1 MSHLYVQLE
10 QLEVKSNLRSKGCV
24 VISHLCVQVEQL
36 KVKYNY
42 RSKGFHVMSHL
53 CVQVEQLEVK
63 RDLMRGQRDVMSC
76 HTSVSR

>member
-53 CVQVEQLEVK
+53 CVQVEQCLLGSLLQEVCK
-63 RDLMRGQRDVMSC
+63 
-76 HTSVSR
+76 TSIVVHHQID